1 MGYFCESYSN
11 LKHGTVVWG
20 HHVDQTNFKSFART
34 PSPVVTFHLSYNSP
48 LPLIGAEPVTRKEM
62 ETGVMVTQHEQKQQ
76 MIILGGGSN
85 EYRIIKH

>member
-48 LPLIGAEPVTRKEM
+48 LIGAEPETRKEM
-62 ETGVMVTQHEQKQQ
+62 EMGVMVTQHEQKQQ